1 MRQQSYQ
8 NHARLHPLFHF
19 FLVPLSSFTVIGAV
33 LLLFDLFR
41 GSMEL
46 WYVIVLLMA
55 SITLAITVVLTRE
68 YVKKVQDRVIR
79 SEENF
84 RHHVLTGHMLDP
96 KLTLSQI
103 IALRFA
109 TDEQFPELCL
119 RAVKDHLSPDDIKR
133 SINKWKP
140 DYLRV

>member
-1 MRQQSYQ
+1 MKPQSY
-8 NHARLHPLFHF
+8 NDHARLHPLFHF
-19 FLVPLSSFTVIGAV
+19 FLVPLSSFTVLGAI
-33 LLLFDLFR
+33 LLLFPRYR

-46 WYVIVLLMA
+46 WYAIVLLMA

-68 YVKKVQDRVIR
+68 YAKKVQDRVIR

-84 RHHVLTGHMLDP
+84 RHFVLTGQILNP
-96 KLTLSQI
+96 KLTLPQI

-109 TDEQFPELCL
+109 SGEQFPELCL
-119 RAVKDHLSPDDIKR
+119 RAVQDHLSSNDIKR
-133 SINKWKP
+133 AIVAWKP